1 MSKASRSYLLTVPAD
16 VESDGYSQEEVQERL
31 KNYTYIGQLEQGTEV
46 NETTGKCYLHWQ
58 IYIENGNP
66 IGARIWSVMT
76 RRLTSVL
83 VLWP

>member
-58 IYIENGNP
+58 IYIENGE
-66 IGARIWSVMT
+66 SKMVT
-76 RRLTSVL
+76 
-83 VLWP
+83 